1 MISLYISNL
10 ISVLIFLAYGKG
22 INFFL
27 LSKKENINNIILDI
41 LSGAVYISFVALI
54 INFFYPLNTFIN
66 NIILIFSLILF
77 LFLVKKI

>member
-27 LSKKENINNIILDI
+27 LSKKENTNNIILDI

-54 INFFYPLNTFIN
+54 INSPFKALS
-66 NIILIFSLILF
+66 IFTTARSSGITNE
-77 LFLVKKI
+77 